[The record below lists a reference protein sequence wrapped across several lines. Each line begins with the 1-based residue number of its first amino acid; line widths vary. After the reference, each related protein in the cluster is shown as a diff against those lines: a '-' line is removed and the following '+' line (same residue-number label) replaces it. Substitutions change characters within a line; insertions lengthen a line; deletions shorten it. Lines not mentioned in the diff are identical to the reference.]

1 MGTKPI
7 ALVIDDDED
16 QNIIFSAALERA
28 GYTVEPAFNGKT
40 AQKLLA
46 ELAPAIVILDL
57 HLPDFNG
64 DVILKQIRSNPKLK
78 DVMVIVVTSD
88 SSLAATLDPRPELV
102 LIKPVG
108 FAQLSQLASRLTQ
121 KSNSPRNNLPQL
133 QSAA

>member
-1 MGTKPI
+1 METKPI

-28 GYTVEPAFNGKT
+28 GYTVEPAFNGKM

-64 DVILKQIRSNPKLK
+64 DIILKQMRSNPRLK
-78 DVMVIVVTSD
+78 DVRVIVVTSD
-88 SSLAATLDPRPELV
+88 PSFAATLDPRPELI
-102 LIKPVG
+102 LLKPVG

-121 KSNSPRNNLPQL
+121 KANSPSNNTPQPE
-133 QSAA
+133 